1 MVSVREEVQPRE
13 TQRQEPARAM
23 ASRNG
28 HPLYEVVGE
37 LERFDERDNVFARS
51 ALKPGSPEYQAYY
64 VRYPE
69 REKPDSHCRVMMD
82 PVQGP
87 RRRAELFPE
96 EPLARAFSGA
106 VGLTAYLLAEHL
118 DGPVSPERV
127 EMEPAAMSRH
137 IKAVGRYL
145 GADLV
150 GIGPLNPAWVYS
162 HTGRCFYGGARWG
175 DPIDLAHRYA
185 ITLGYAHRW
194 ELLVAGRDPSLASNL
209 DSLHLYSVMA
219 ESAIRLAAY
228 IRQLGYPARAHQV
241 AGYQVLQVPL
251 AIDAGLGELGRLGF
265 LVSKRFGPS
274 LRLVTITTDLPLEVD
289 PPVDLGVRDF
299 CEKCEKCAEACP
311 VEAVPRGKGQEGIVR
326 GVRRWQIDAD
336 RCYRF
341 WNARG
346 TSCYICMS
354 VCPWTK
360 PRNRFHRL
368 NAELATRSA
377 ALRSL
382 LIWMDDLFY
391 GRRPRGRGLPPW
403 LSPRR

>member
-1 MVSVREEVQPRE
+1 MVSVGEEVQPRE
-13 TQRQEPARAM
+13 TQRQEPARSI
-23 ASRNG
+23 ASHNG
-28 HPLYEVVGE
+28 PSLYEVVGE

-51 ALKPGSPEYQAYY
+51 ALKPGSPEYEAYY
-64 VRYPE
+64 ARYPE

-96 EPLARAFSGA
+96 EPLVRAFSGA
-106 VGLTAYLLAEHL
+106 VGLTAYLLADHL

-127 EMEPAAMSRH
+127 EMEPSAMSRH
-137 IKAVGRYL
+137 LKAVGRYL

-194 ELLVAGRDPSLASNL
+194 ELLVAGRDPSLASNI

-219 ESAIRLAAY
+219 EATIRLAAY

-251 AIDAGLGELGRLGF
+251 AIDAGMGELGRLGF

-274 LRLVTITTDLPLEVD
+274 LRLVTVTTDLPLEVD
-289 PPVDLGVRDF
+289 PPVDLEVRDF

-311 VEAVPRGKGQEGIVR
+311 VEAVPRGKGQQGIVR
-326 GVRRWQIDAD
+326 GVRRWQIDAE

-382 LIWMDDLFY
+382 LIWIDDLFY
-391 GRRPRGRGLPPW
+391 GRRPRGKGLPSW